1 MHTIHNIAFE
11 VDLNYDNSLVS
22 WEQYYVDFFQER
34 LLPRVER
41 MCDDWDKKHPNKRC
55 VIDEIDINV
64 EVGNLDLGILQKE
77 IIQQIR
83 QQLHSIQSDGSSTD
97 GNIVATITKEASPFD
112 ALMKYLEEGIL
123 PGHISVKAFKEWLS
137 AIAEFTSAEKNKLTA
152 LFIAKT
158 EAIERMLSLLRN
170 DYEKFSKLITSRQE
184 ITSQF
189 VKLEATFFQ
198 QFLKILCKQFKLT
211 YKTEEADIWFK
222 TLGFSSSLS
231 QFSKTFIQLLKPKA
245 QTENKQFIKVNE
257 AQLAILVLQAM
268 AQYEQNESIT
278 ILASKIA
285 TVVNNNRIQSQENN
299 KQSIKNKDTKE
310 ITNSSK
316 NTETKNKEKEN
327 TSTSEL
333 KSEEFQTTK
342 SKLKETENHPTKNTS
357 IRVGKNEHSV
367 ESQGKIGTES
377 NLAEANSKLQAK
389 NIDETVMSRESIIK
403 DMDLTTEK
411 AGLILVHPFLFR
423 FFNGIELLT
432 EDKQIDDIGK
442 ACMLLHYIAT
452 ETEEVTDVELTLEK
466 ILLGI
471 PLETVVNYQTP
482 LTEKDKN
489 LCEELLLA
497 VLEHWVVL
505 KKSTINTL
513 RDMFLKREGELTMT
527 DKNIKLK
534 VERAAQDI
542 LLEKVPWNISLLR
555 SKWMDTMMHVEW

>member
-1 MHTIHNIAFE
+1 
-11 VDLNYDNSLVS
+11 
-22 WEQYYVDFFQER
+22 
-34 LLPRVER
+34 
-41 MCDDWDKKHPNKRC
+41 
-55 VIDEIDINV
+55 
-64 EVGNLDLGILQKE
+64 
-77 IIQQIR
+77 
-83 QQLHSIQSDGSSTD
+83 
-97 GNIVATITKEASPFD
+97 
-112 ALMKYLEEGIL
+112 
-123 PGHISVKAFKEWLS
+123 
-137 AIAEFTSAEKNKLTA
+137 
-152 LFIAKT
+152 
-158 EAIERMLSLLRN
+158 
-170 DYEKFSKLITSRQE
+170 
-184 ITSQF
+184 
-189 VKLEATFFQ
+189 
-198 QFLKILCKQFKLT
+198 
-211 YKTEEADIWFK
+211 
-222 TLGFSSSLS
+222 
-231 QFSKTFIQLLKPKA
+231 
-245 QTENKQFIKVNE
+245 
-257 AQLAILVLQAM
+257 M

-389 NIDETVMSRESIIK
+389 NVDETVMSRESIIK